1 MVEANGNE
9 EVAQRVQGED
19 SDSEAEDEEPENLQ
33 CCSYSVILQNCSL
46 PSLSSHYLLLLEPAP
61 LG

>member
-9 EVAQRVQGED
+9 EAEQRVQGED

-33 CCSYSVILQNCSL
+33 YKIVVLGNGTVGKTSL
-46 PSLSSHYLLLLEPAP
+46 ISRFCQD
-61 LG
+61 